1 MKKIILLCTACLLT
15 IACLAQEP
23 TGIFASDTLSTPS
36 SNIKK
41 KHQKKSAERNLHY
54 NILGGPSFSPDFGLL
69 VGGSALMTFR
79 MNPQDT
85 TMRRSVLPV
94 AMAFMFKGGLNIMV
108 KPQLFFKDDKFRI
121 FGQFSYKNTQE
132 NFYGVG
138 YSETNAVG
146 LVEPANTPAL
156 MYLMYGMFAVTV
168 IATLVGAIAQFG
180 GALKD
185 NPKGAIKSLIGLI
198 LLIVLLIVTYNIGSS
213 ETVIMGGGTEYTNV
227 TMLKVT
233 DMLLYSTY
241 VLFGLAAIGTL
252 INLSGIFKK

>member
-1 MKKIILLCTACLLT
+1 M
-15 IACLAQEP
+15 
-23 TGIFASDTLSTPS
+23 
-36 SNIKK
+36 
-41 KHQKKSAERNLHY
+41 
-54 NILGGPSFSPDFGLL
+54 
-69 VGGSALMTFR
+69 
-79 MNPQDT
+79 
-85 TMRRSVLPV
+85 
-94 AMAFMFKGGLNIMV
+94 
-108 KPQLFFKDDKFRI
+108 
-121 FGQFSYKNTQE
+121 
-132 NFYGVG
+132 FYGVG
-138 YSETNAVG
+138 YSETNAAG

-252 INLSGIFKK
+252 INLSGILKK

>member
-1 MKKIILLCTACLLT
+1 
-15 IACLAQEP
+15 
-23 TGIFASDTLSTPS
+23 
-36 SNIKK
+36 
-41 KHQKKSAERNLHY
+41 
-54 NILGGPSFSPDFGLL
+54 
-69 VGGSALMTFR
+69 
-79 MNPQDT
+79 
-85 TMRRSVLPV
+85 
-94 AMAFMFKGGLNIMV
+94 MAKL
-108 KPQLFFKDDKFRI
+108 
-121 FGQFSYKNTQE
+121 SYKVSYYVFYVCIALILVVLGM
-132 NFYGVG
+132 FYGVG
-138 YSETNAVG
+138 YNNPVG
-146 LVEPANTPAL
+146 EYNEPQNTGAL

-168 IATLVGAIAQFG
+168 IVTLVGAIAQFG

-252 INLSGIFKK
+252 INLSGILKK

>member
-1 MKKIILLCTACLLT
+1 
-15 IACLAQEP
+15 
-23 TGIFASDTLSTPS
+23 
-36 SNIKK
+36 
-41 KHQKKSAERNLHY
+41 
-54 NILGGPSFSPDFGLL
+54 
-69 VGGSALMTFR
+69 
-79 MNPQDT
+79 
-85 TMRRSVLPV
+85 
-94 AMAFMFKGGLNIMV
+94 MAKL
-108 KPQLFFKDDKFRI
+108 
-121 FGQFSYKNTQE
+121 SYKVSYYVFYVCIALILVVLGM
-132 NFYGVG
+132 FYGVG
-138 YSETNAVG
+138 YSETNAAG

-156 MYLMYGMFAVTV
+156 MYLITV

-252 INLSGIFKK
+252 INLSGILKK

>member
-1 MKKIILLCTACLLT
+1 
-15 IACLAQEP
+15 
-23 TGIFASDTLSTPS
+23 
-36 SNIKK
+36 
-41 KHQKKSAERNLHY
+41 
-54 NILGGPSFSPDFGLL
+54 
-69 VGGSALMTFR
+69 
-79 MNPQDT
+79 
-85 TMRRSVLPV
+85 
-94 AMAFMFKGGLNIMV
+94 MAKL
-108 KPQLFFKDDKFRI
+108 
-121 FGQFSYKNTQE
+121 SYKVSYYVFYVCIALILVVLGM
-132 NFYGVG
+132 FYGVG
-138 YSETNAVG
+138 YSETNAAD
-146 LVEPANTPAL
+146 LVEPAYTQAL

-168 IATLVGAIAQFG
+168 VATLVGAIAQFG

-252 INLSGIFKK
+252 INLSGILKK

>member
-1 MKKIILLCTACLLT
+1 
-15 IACLAQEP
+15 
-23 TGIFASDTLSTPS
+23 
-36 SNIKK
+36 
-41 KHQKKSAERNLHY
+41 
-54 NILGGPSFSPDFGLL
+54 
-69 VGGSALMTFR
+69 
-79 MNPQDT
+79 
-85 TMRRSVLPV
+85 
-94 AMAFMFKGGLNIMV
+94 MAKL
-108 KPQLFFKDDKFRI
+108 
-121 FGQFSYKNTQE
+121 SYKVSYYVFYVCIALILVVLGM
-132 NFYGVG
+132 FYGVG
-138 YSETNAVG
+138 YSEINAAG

-168 IATLVGAIAQFG
+168 IATLIGAIAQFG

-252 INLSGIFKK
+252 INLSGILKK

>member
-1 MKKIILLCTACLLT
+1 
-15 IACLAQEP
+15 
-23 TGIFASDTLSTPS
+23 
-36 SNIKK
+36 
-41 KHQKKSAERNLHY
+41 
-54 NILGGPSFSPDFGLL
+54 
-69 VGGSALMTFR
+69 
-79 MNPQDT
+79 
-85 TMRRSVLPV
+85 
-94 AMAFMFKGGLNIMV
+94 MAKL
-108 KPQLFFKDDKFRI
+108 
-121 FGQFSYKNTQE
+121 SYKVSYYVFYVCIALILVVLGM
-132 NFYGVG
+132 FYGVG

-168 IATLVGAIAQFG
+168 VATLIGAIAQFG

-252 INLSGIFKK
+252 INLSGILKK